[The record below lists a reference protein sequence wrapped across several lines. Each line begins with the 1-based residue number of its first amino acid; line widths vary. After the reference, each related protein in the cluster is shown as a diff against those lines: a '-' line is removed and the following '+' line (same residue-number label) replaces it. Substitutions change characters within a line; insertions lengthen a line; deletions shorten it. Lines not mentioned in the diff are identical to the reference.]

1 MNRKT
6 AGRILLG
13 LLVLLA
19 LLTAGAAEKASAE
32 KARNIAA
39 ECTYKVP
46 KGSGWG
52 TKALY
57 DGSYDYCWESPKA
70 WEPCVEVTLPEGET
84 CSGVQIKWAFINKNW
99 AVEVEQGGEWVKVD
113 GYSSDIQNTW
123 TPLDNV
129 MKFRVIAYNR
139 WEDVLKIN
147 ELEVYSAGK
156 RPESVQVWQPTVEK
170 ADLLVVVA
178 HPDDEFVFLGAVI
191 PCYGAERGRS
201 VLVCYITES
210 TVGRRTELLDGL
222 WAAGQRTYPLMGKFY
237 DRYTMSMDVAYDKI
251 GKNKVRSYM
260 IEVFRKYKPEVV
272 VTHDIHG
279 EYGHGVHK
287 VCADIV
293 INALEKSGN
302 KRVDPETAKEYGT
315 WEVPKCYIHLY
326 EKDRIVFDWKA
337 MTLDAFGGKT
347 AYEVADAGWQCHLSQ
362 VAAGKYEVY
371 VDGPYDS
378 QVFGLYRSKVGP
390 DREHN
395 DFFENLPEP
404 EPTPDL
410 REPEDSDFL
419 TVDEDEAL

>member
-1 MNRKT
+1 M
-6 AGRILLG
+6 
-13 LLVLLA
+13 
-19 LLTAGAAEKASAE
+19 
-32 KARNIAA
+32 
-39 ECTYKVP
+39 
-46 KGSGWG
+46 
-52 TKALY
+52 
-57 DGSYDYCWESPKA
+57 
-70 WEPCVEVTLPEGET
+70 
-84 CSGVQIKWAFINKNW
+84 
-99 AVEVEQGGEWVKVD
+99 
-113 GYSSDIQNTW
+113 
-123 TPLDNV
+123 
-129 MKFRVIAYNR
+129 
-139 WEDVLKIN
+139 
-147 ELEVYSAGK
+147 
-156 RPESVQVWQPTVEK
+156 
-170 ADLLVVVA
+170 
-178 HPDDEFVFLGAVI
+178 
-191 PCYGAERGRS
+191 
-201 VLVCYITES
+201 
-210 TVGRRTELLDGL
+210 
-222 WAAGQRTYPLMGKFY
+222 
-237 DRYTMSMDVAYDKI
+237 
-251 GKNKVRSYM
+251 
-260 IEVFRKYKPEVV
+260 
-272 VTHDIHG
+272 THDIHG

>member
-32 KARNIAA
+32 EARNIAA

-129 MKFRVIAYNR
+129 TKFRVIAYNR

>member
-1 MNRKT
+1 MNTRI
-6 AGRILLG
+6 AGRLLFC
-13 LLVLLA
+13 LLA
-19 LLTAGAAEKASAE
+19 LSALLPAAGTAGKALAEE
-32 KARNIAA
+32 ARNIAS
-39 ECTYKVP
+39 ECTYKVS
-46 KGSGWG
+46 KGGGG
-52 TKALY
+52 TKALC
-57 DGSYDYCWESPKA
+57 DGNYDYCWESPKA
-70 WEPCVEVTLPEGET
+70 WEPWVEVTLPEGET
-84 CSGVQIKWAFINKNW
+84 CSGVQIKWAFINKYW
-99 AVEVEQGGEWVKVD
+99 ALEVEKNGEWVQVD
-113 GYSSDIQNTW
+113 GYSPDIQNTW

-129 MKFRVIAYNR
+129 KKFRIIAHNR
-139 WEDVLKIN
+139 WEDVRKIN
-147 ELEVYSAGK
+147 ELEVYSAGE
-156 RPESVQVWQPTVEK
+156 RPASVQVWQPTVEK

-191 PCYGAERGRS
+191 PYYIAQGRK

-222 WAAGQRTYPLMGKFY
+222 WAVGQRTYPLMGKFY

-260 IEVFRKYKPEVV
+260 IEVFRRYRPEVV

-302 KRVDPETAKEYGT
+302 KKYEPESAKEYGT

-326 EKDRIVFDWKA
+326 EKNRVVFDWKA

-347 AYEVADAGWQCHLSQ
+347 AFEVADAGWQCHLSQ
-362 VAAGKYEVY
+362 VAMGKYEVY

-390 DREHN
+390 DKEHN
-395 DFFENLPEP
+395 DFFENMPDP
-404 EPTPDL
+404 EPTPTP
-410 REPEDSDFL
+410 EPQDSDFL
-419 TVDEDEAL
+419 TVEDE

>member
-6 AGRILLG
+6 AGRILLC

-32 KARNIAA
+32 EARNIAA

-129 MKFRVIAYNR
+129 TKFRVIAYNR

>member
-1 MNRKT
+1 MAKRK
-6 AGRILLG
+6 ILRF
-13 LLVLLA
+13 LLCLA
-19 LLTAGAAEKASAE
+19 VFAALACAAAAAEEARDITSACTFRAS
-32 KARNIAA
+32 
-39 ECTYKVP
+39 
-46 KGSGWG
+46 KGSGRNLE
-52 TKALY
+52 ALH
-57 DGSYDYCWESPKA
+57 DGNYSYYWQSAKDWTP
-70 WEPCVEVTLPEGET
+70 WVEVTLPEGET
-84 CSGVQIKWAFINKNW
+84 CSGVQIKWAFINKYW
-99 AVEVEQGGEWVKVD
+99 ALEVEKNGEWVQVD
-113 GYSSDIQNTW
+113 GYSPDIQNTW

-129 MKFRVIAYNR
+129 TKFRVIAYNR

-293 INALEKSGN
+293 INALEKAT
-302 KRVDPETAKEYGT
+302 DPRYSAKTAEKYGT

-326 EKDRIVFDWKA
+326 EKDQVVFDWNA
-337 MTLDAFGGKT
+337 MKLSAFGGKT
-347 AYEVADAGWQCHLSQ
+347 AFEVADAAWRCHLSQ
-362 VAAGKYEVY
+362 QKTEYRVY
-371 VDGPYDS
+371 TDGPYDS
-378 QVFGLYRSKVGP
+378 QIFGLYRSLVGP
-390 DREHN
+390 DAEHD
-395 DFFENLPEP
+395 DFFENI
-404 EPTPDL
+404 PD
-410 REPEDSDFL
+410 
-419 TVDEDEAL
+419 A

>member
-32 KARNIAA
+32 EARNIAA

-129 MKFRVIAYNR
+129 TKFRVIAYNR

-156 RPESVQVWQPTVEK
+156 RPESRRPRKT
-170 ADLLVVVA
+170 
-178 HPDDEFVFLGAVI
+178 
-191 PCYGAERGRS
+191 R
-201 VLVCYITES
+201 IT
-210 TVGRRTELLDGL
+210 
-222 WAAGQRTYPLMGKFY
+222 A
-237 DRYTMSMDVAYDKI
+237 
-251 GKNKVRSYM
+251 
-260 IEVFRKYKPEVV
+260 
-272 VTHDIHG
+272 
-279 EYGHGVHK
+279 
-287 VCADIV
+287 
-293 INALEKSGN
+293 
-302 KRVDPETAKEYGT
+302 
-315 WEVPKCYIHLY
+315 
-326 EKDRIVFDWKA
+326 
-337 MTLDAFGGKT
+337 
-347 AYEVADAGWQCHLSQ
+347 
-362 VAAGKYEVY
+362 
-371 VDGPYDS
+371 
-378 QVFGLYRSKVGP
+378 
-390 DREHN
+390 
-395 DFFENLPEP
+395 
-404 EPTPDL
+404 
-410 REPEDSDFL
+410 
-419 TVDEDEAL
+419 

>member
-6 AGRILLG
+6 MGRILLG

-32 KARNIAA
+32 EARNIAA

-129 MKFRVIAYNR
+129 TKFRVIAYNR

>member
-6 AGRILLG
+6 AGRILLC

-32 KARNIAA
+32 EARNIAA
-39 ECTYKVP
+39 ECTYMVP

-129 MKFRVIAYNR
+129 TKFRVIAYNR

-251 GKNKVRSYM
+251 GKNRVRSYM

-378 QVFGLYRSKVGP
+378 QVFGLYRTKVGE
-390 DREHN
+390 DQEHN
-395 DFFENLPEP
+395 DFFENLPEK
-404 EPTPDL
+404 
-410 REPEDSDFL
+410 
-419 TVDEDEAL
+419 